1 MNDIQ
6 QLKEEL
12 EKTKLAY
19 QMAIEISQFKS
30 SFLGK
35 ISHELRA
42 PLSSLMSSHQ
52 LILSDLC
59 ESREEEREFIAKA
72 YQTAQNLMRIIDEI
86 ITVSKIEYGAIALDC
101 QPVKLAEIFA
111 RLELITSQ
119 QATNKNISLE
129 FIPPPPEVTI
139 FTDFERCLQ
148 GLAILVDAAINYVE
162 NGSMQVAALTDINAN
177 CVKIMLDFPGELDLW
192 QGTDNALLEPTAK
205 IKTSAI
211 KHSSEIVK
219 TSPHLKFLLVKTL
232 FQKMGGD
239 WQLLAKIPNQIIR
252 LQGTIPLIYC
262 QRS

>member
-35 ISHELRA
+35 ISHEFRA

-59 ESREEEREFIAKA
+59 ENQEEEREFIAKA
-72 YQTAQNLMRIIDEI
+72 YQTAQNLMKIIDEI
-86 ITVSKIEYGAIALDC
+86 ITISKIEYGAITLDC

-111 RLELITSQ
+111 RLESITYQ
-119 QATNKNISLE
+119 QAANKNISLKI
-129 FIPPPPEVTI
+129 IPPPPEITV

-148 GLAILVDAAINYVE
+148 GLTILVDAAINYVE
-162 NGSMQVAALTDINAN
+162 TGSIQVAELTDINAN
-177 CVKIMLDFPGELDLW
+177 CTTIILDFPGELDLW
-192 QGTDNALLEPTAK
+192 QGTDNALLEPTTELT
-205 IKTSAI
+205 TSAI
-211 KHSSEIVK
+211 KHSSETAK
-219 TSPHLKFLLVKTL
+219 TSPSLKFLLVKTL

-239 WQLLAKIPNQIIR
+239 WQLSAKIPNQIIR
-252 LQGTIPLIYC
+252 LQGTIPLGE
-262 QRS
+262 SS